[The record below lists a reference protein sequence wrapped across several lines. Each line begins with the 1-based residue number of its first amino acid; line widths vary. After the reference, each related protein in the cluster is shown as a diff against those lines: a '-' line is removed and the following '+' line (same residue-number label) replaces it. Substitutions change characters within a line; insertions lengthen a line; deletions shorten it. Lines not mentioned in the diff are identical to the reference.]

1 MIEPLLKSGT
11 VPLSDVIAVR
21 AAAGAAGR
29 VSLPS
34 NQFVSF
40 EHISGMPT
48 GQGGYSITKLRILD
62 TLLDRLA
69 LLKGGG
75 RQQPDTGG
83 LSEAGLGKII
93 DELQK
98 YVRRSV
104 DNAAATP
111 FGPALGSGASWDGQ
125 LFNYLI

>member
-11 VPLSDVIAVR
+11 VPLSDVIAIR
-21 AAAGAAGR
+21 AAAGAGGR
-29 VSLPS
+29 VSLPA
-34 NQFVSF
+34 NQFVRF

-69 LLKGGG
+69 LLKGG
-75 RQQPDTGG
+75 RQQPDTEG

-93 DELQK
+93 DDLQK
-98 YVRRSV
+98 YVRGSV
-104 DNAAATP
+104 DSAAATP
-111 FGPALGSGASWDGQ
+111 FGPALGSGASWDGR